1 MSTHL
6 VCGQRQ
12 RRWGESQPGQGQR
25 SVCVCVGGGGVGGGG
40 GEQCVVC
47 GVPCVRAGCEPAG
60 WVCVSLGSGC
70 VCARCAGGVCV
81 RVCVWCVGCRCGCGC
96 GCGCGLWV
104 RGVVAQRQRPRD
116 TARQRTRQCVCVR
129 VRAGCERAGRVCAG
143 MRALRRVRLWLWWR
157 GVGAETQLGKGQCS
171 VCVGRGMRERWG
183 GGVRVGPRCVR
194 GLGCLWAGGV
204 CVALGAGG
212 VCVSTH
218 LVCGQRQRRWG
229 ESQPGQGQRSVC
241 VCVCVCTLNS
251 LIIKGQPG
259 LL

>member
-1 MSTHL
+1 MCAGVLRAIVSGCL
-6 VCGQRQ
+6 PAGGGVPVASACGAWAQREK
-12 RRWGESQPGQGQR
+12 RRGGASQPGQGQR
-25 SVCVCVGGGGVGGGG
+25 SACVYGGGWGVGGGG
-40 GEQCVVC
+40 WG
-47 GVPCVRAGCEPAG
+47 
-60 WVCVSLGSGC
+60 
-70 VCARCAGGVCV
+70 GGVCGA
-81 RVCVWCVGCRCGCGC
+81 W
-96 GCGCGLWV
+96 
-104 RGVVAQRQRPRD
+104 
-116 TARQRTRQCVCVR
+116 R

-143 MRALRRVRLWLWWR
+143 MRALRRVRPWLWWR

-241 VCVCVCTLNS
+241 VCVCVCV
-251 LIIKGQPG
+251 GGGG
-259 LL
+259 LEAGEGSSVWCAVCRVCGRVANQLGGCVCVWGPDVCVRGVQAGCACGYACGV

>member
-1 MSTHL
+1 M
-6 VCGQRQ
+6 
-12 RRWGESQPGQGQR
+12 
-25 SVCVCVGGGGVGGGG
+25 GGGGWG
-40 GEQCVVC
+40 
-47 GVPCVRAGCEPAG
+47 
-60 WVCVSLGSGC
+60 
-70 VCARCAGGVCV
+70 GGVCGA
-81 RVCVWCVGCRCGCGC
+81 W
-96 GCGCGLWV
+96 
-104 RGVVAQRQRPRD
+104 
-116 TARQRTRQCVCVR
+116 R

-241 VCVCVCTLNS
+241 VCVGGGGGWRRGRGAVCGVRCAVCAGGLRTSWVGVCVSGVRMCVCAVCRRGVRAGMRVVCRVPLWVWVWVWVWPVGARGGGAETEAQRHS
-251 LIIKGQPG
+251 
-259 LL
+259 